1 MPRPITRSERRRVAF
16 PRVLNI
22 SDLRQIAERRIPR
35 VVFDYLD
42 GGADGEVTLGE
53 ACRVYDRVMFRPQGA
68 VAFPECNL
76 RVRVLGMDL
85 ELPFLLGPVGSSR
98 LLHPGGE
105 MAAAHAAGEAGTAY
119 IQSTLSGHRLED
131 SKAATRGPMCYQLY
145 LLGGRAAAEKAI
157 ERCRNAGIHA
167 LFVTIDTPVSGMRER
182 DFRNNIKQLLARNA
196 SSIAP
201 FLSQFVTHPHWLLS
215 YFADGGLMKFPNIV
229 LPTGPMEYADVS
241 VALEQAVVTWE
252 DLRWIREV
260 WGGPIVIKGVMTS
273 EDALRSIDAGAE
285 GIVVSNHGG
294 RQLDCVLPTLRVLPE
309 IARAVNGQI
318 EVMLDGGIRRG
329 SDVVKAFC
337 LGAKAV
343 LLGRAYAYG
352 LAAAGEAGVVRAIEI
367 LRGDVIRTLKLL
379 GVGSLTELNRSHVE
393 VPWEW
398 ELDTRASRVRPVLD
412 PAQDL

>member
-1 MPRPITRSERRRVAF
+1 MLKPITRSERRRVAF
-16 PRVLNI
+16 PKVLNV

-42 GGADGEVTLGE
+42 GGADAEVTLE
-53 ACRVYDRVMFRPQGA
+53 SACRVYDTVLFRPRGA
-68 VAFPECNL
+68 VAFPDCDL

-98 LLHPGGE
+98 LFHPGGE
-105 MAAAHAAGEAGTAY
+105 VAAAHAAGEAGTTY

-145 LLGGRAAAEKAI
+145 LLGGRAAAEKSI

-167 LFVTIDTPVSGMRER
+167 LFVTIDTPVSGLRER
-182 DFRNNIKQLLARNA
+182 DFRNKIKQLLARNV
-196 SSIAP
+196 SSIVP
-201 FLSQFVTHPHWLLS
+201 FLSQFVTHPRWLLS
-215 YFADGGLMKFPNIV
+215 YFADGGLMQFPNVV
-229 LPTGPMEYADVS
+229 LPSGPMEYADVS
-241 VALEQAVVTWE
+241 VALEQTVVTWK
-252 DLRWIREV
+252 DLSWIREL

-273 EDALRSIDAGAE
+273 DDALRAIDAGAE
-285 GIVVSNHGG
+285 GIVVSNHGA

-309 IARAVNGQI
+309 IARAANGQI
-318 EVMLDGGIRRG
+318 EVLLDGGIRRG
-329 SDVVKAFC
+329 SDVVKALC

-379 GVGSLTELNRSHVE
+379 GVGSLAELNRSHVE
-393 VPWEW
+393 LPWEW
-398 ELDTRASRVRPVLD
+398 ERDAHASQGRPLLDHLKS
-412 PAQDL
+412 

>member
-1 MPRPITRSERRRVAF
+1 MPKPITRSERRRVAL
-16 PRVLNI
+16 PRVVNI

-98 LLHPGGE
+98 LFHPGGE

-131 SKAATRGPMCYQLY
+131 SNAATRGPMCYQLY

-201 FLSQFVTHPHWLLS
+201 FLSQFVTHPQWLLS

-241 VALEQAVVTWE
+241 VALEQAVVTWK
-252 DLRWIREV
+252 DLGWIREV

-309 IARAVNGQI
+309 IAKAVNGQI

-352 LAAAGEAGVVRAIEI
+352 LAAAGEAGVARAIEI
-367 LRGDVIRTLKLL
+367 LRGDVMRTLKLL
-379 GVGSLTELNRSHVE
+379 GVASLTELNRSHVE

-398 ELDTRASRVRPVLD
+398 EPSLQGSD
-412 PAQDL
+412 

>member
-1 MPRPITRSERRRVAF
+1 MPKPITRSERRRVAL
-16 PRVLNI
+16 PRVINI

-68 VAFPECNL
+68 VAVPECNL

-98 LLHPGGE
+98 LFHPGGE

-196 SSIAP
+196 SSITP
-201 FLSQFVTHPHWLLS
+201 FLSQFVTHPQWLLS

-241 VALEQAVVTWE
+241 VALEQAVVTWK
-252 DLRWIREV
+252 DLGWVREV

-273 EDALRSIDAGAE
+273 EDALRSIDAGAQ

-309 IARAVNGQI
+309 IAKAVNGQI

-352 LAAAGEAGVVRAIEI
+352 LAAAGEAGVARAIEI
-367 LRGDVIRTLKLL
+367 LRGDVMRTLKLL
-379 GVGSLTELNRSHVE
+379 GVASLTELNRSHVE

-398 ELDTRASRVRPVLD
+398 EPSLQGRD
-412 PAQDL
+412 

>member
-1 MPRPITRSERRRVAF
+1 MPKPITRSERRRVAF

-42 GGADGEVTLGE
+42 GGADAEVTLGE
-53 ACRVYDRVMFRPQGA
+53 ACQVYNRVLFRPQGA

-76 RVRVLGMDL
+76 RVSVLGMDL

-98 LLHPGGE
+98 LFHPGGE
-105 MAAAHAAGEAGTAY
+105 IAAAHAAGEAGTAY

-145 LLGGRAAAEKAI
+145 LLGGRPAAEKAI

-182 DFRNNIKQLLARNA
+182 DFRNKIKQLPARNA
-196 SSIAP
+196 SSVVP
-201 FLSQFVTHPHWLLS
+201 FLSQFVTHPRWLLS
-215 YFADGGLMKFPNIV
+215 YFVDGGLMQFPNVV

-241 VALEQAVVTWE
+241 VALEQAVVTWK
-252 DLRWIREV
+252 DLRWIHEV

-273 EDALRSIDAGAE
+273 EDALRAIDAGAE

-294 RQLDCVLPTLRVLPE
+294 RQLDCVSPTLRVLPE
-309 IARAVNGQI
+309 IARTVNGQI
-318 EVMLDGGIRRG
+318 EVLLDGGIRRG
-329 SDVVKAFC
+329 SDVVKALC

-367 LRGDVIRTLKLL
+367 LRGDAIRTLKLL

-398 ELDTRASRVRPVLD
+398 ESDARASRDRPQLD
-412 PAQDL
+412 PLES